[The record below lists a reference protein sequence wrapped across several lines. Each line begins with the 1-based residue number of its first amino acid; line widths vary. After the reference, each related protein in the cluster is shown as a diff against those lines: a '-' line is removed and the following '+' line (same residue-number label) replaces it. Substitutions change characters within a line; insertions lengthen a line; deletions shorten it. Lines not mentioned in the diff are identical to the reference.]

1 MRRKAD
7 DNILKLMKKFVVY
20 ANCQGVGLARTLLEN
35 PEFASRYEWLN
46 IDAVQTLG
54 AQHIPDVLEKVAQAD
69 LFIHQPVKGESG
81 GRAKELGTDFLLT
94 RLKPGAVSHS
104 FPSLYFNGYFPHLY
118 TLNKMVSSV
127 LNHVHDYVIAYSW
140 SLDLPQEKV
149 LEIMNHEDLYPEQV
163 ATQLANASLGNLRTR
178 EDEDGLDVYVS
189 DFLADNFRKA
199 KLFHQFNH
207 PTRPVFVY
215 VAERILSLLGISDE
229 VLDQDGPDYLRAIA
243 VPVYRSTHKALS
255 LSFEEDFSLY
265 STAGGQQL
273 EQAEV
278 VNRFYSYYE
287 GQDKEL
293 LRTIIER
300 DRPFVPLVVKARL

>member
-1 MRRKAD
+1 ME
-7 DNILKLMKKFVVY
+7 KFVVY

-54 AQHIPDVLEKVAQAD
+54 AQHIPAVLEKVAQAD

-94 RLKPGAVSHS
+94 RLKPGAVAYS

-118 TLNKMVSSV
+118 TLNKMVSPI
-127 LNHVHDYVIAYSW
+127 LNHVHDYVIAYGW
-140 SLDLPQEKV
+140 SLGLSQETI
-149 LEIMNHEDLYPEQV
+149 LEVMNHEDLYPVEI
-163 ATQLANASLGNLRTR
+163 AMRLANASLANLRTR
-178 EDEDGLDVYVS
+178 EDEDGLHVYVS
-189 DFLADNFRKA
+189 DFIADNFRKM
-199 KLFHQFNH
+199 KLFNQFNH
-207 PTRPVFVY
+207 PARPVLSY
-215 VAERILSLLGISDE
+215 VAEQILSLLGAE
-229 VLDQDGPDYLRAIA
+229 RPVLDRDGPDYLRAIA
-243 VPVYRSTHKALS
+243 TPVYRSTHKALS

-265 STAGGQQL
+265 RAAGGQQL
-273 EQAEV
+273 EQGEV